1 MAELLPEQRRKVRKP
16 LLWIGLA
23 SIVMA
28 FAGLTSGYV
37 VSRSALM
44 AENRWLEFPL
54 PNEFYYATVV
64 ILISSISLI
73 WAKRA
78 VKAGRQ
84 SQLLTALWITLLLG
98 VSFAVLQYQGWMS
111 LIDQGYFFTGEN
123 SNTAISWVY
132 VITLLHWLHVISG
145 IIVLLV
151 TLIRAQIGKYSAESH
166 LGLSLTSI
174 FWHFLDGLWIYLFG
188 FLVFI
193 R

>member
-1 MAELLPEQRRKVRKP
+1 MGELLPEQKRKVRKP
-16 LLWIGLA
+16 LLWIALA

-37 VSRSALM
+37 VSRSALL
-44 AENRWLEFPL
+44 AENRWLQFAL
-54 PNEFYYATVV
+54 PQEFYYATVV
-64 ILISSISLI
+64 IIASSLTLI

-78 VKAGRQ
+78 VKAGKQ
-84 SQLLTALWITLLLG
+84 SQLVTGLWLTLLLG
-98 VSFAVLQYQGWMS
+98 ISFAVLQYQGWMS

-123 SNTAISWVY
+123 SNMAISWVY

-145 IIVLLV
+145 LIVLIV
-151 TLIRAQIGKYSAESH
+151 TIVQASKGKYTPDSY

-174 FWHFLDGLWIYLFG
+174 FWHFLDGLWIYLFA

>member
-1 MAELLPEQRRKVRKP
+1 MAELLPEQKRKVRKP
-16 LLWIGLA
+16 LLWIALA

-44 AENRWLEFPL
+44 AESRWLVFAL
-54 PNEFYYATVV
+54 PQEFYYATAV
-64 ILISSISLI
+64 IILSSLTLI
-73 WAKRA
+73 WALRSAKHN
-78 VKAGRQ
+78 KS
-84 SQLLTALWITLLLG
+84 SQIVSALWLTLILG
-98 VSFAVLQYQGWMS
+98 IGFAVLQVLGWLS
-111 LIDQGYFFTGEN
+111 LVDQGYFLTGEN

-132 VITLLHWLHVISG
+132 VISFVHWLHVISG
-145 IIVLLV
+145 LITLLV
-151 TLIRAQIGKYSAESH
+151 TLIMAYKGRYTADSH

-174 FWHFLDGLWIYLFG
+174 YWHFLDGLWIYLFA

>member
-1 MAELLPEQRRKVRKP
+1 MAELLPEQKRKVRKP

-44 AENRWLEFPL
+44 AENRWLQVSL
-54 PNEFYYATVV
+54 PDEFYYATVM
-64 ILISSISLI
+64 ILVSSLSLI
-73 WAKRA
+73 FAKRA
-78 VKAGRQ
+78 LKKNNQ
-84 SQLLTALWITLLLG
+84 SMLQGALGLTLLLG
-98 VSFAVLQYQGWMS
+98 IGFAYMQYRGWVA

-123 SNTAISWVY
+123 SNTAISWIY
-132 VITLLHWLHVISG
+132 VITLLHWLHVLSG
-145 IIVLLV
+145 LIVLTV
-151 TLIRAQIGKYSAESH
+151 TLVQATRGKYTADSY
-166 LGLSLTSI
+166 LGFSLSSI